1 MENMRVHTI
10 ILASIS
16 FLNKDQ
22 NNQVFFFQR
31 TTGRGIDEEKRGER
45 EGGRKDKER
54 KGGNKGQKEENKKQV
69 FIRHLL

>member
-1 MENMRVHTI
+1 MENMRVYTI
-10 ILASIS
+10 TFASIS

-22 NNQVFFFQR
+22 NNQIFYQR

-45 EGGRKDKER
+45 ERGRKDKKR
-54 KGGNKGQKEENKKQV
+54 KGGNKGQKEESKKQV